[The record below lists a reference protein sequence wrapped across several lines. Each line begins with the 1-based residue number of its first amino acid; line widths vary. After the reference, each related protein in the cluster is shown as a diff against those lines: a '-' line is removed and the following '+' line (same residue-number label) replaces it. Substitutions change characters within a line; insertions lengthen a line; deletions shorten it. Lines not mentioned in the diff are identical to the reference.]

1 MSNAGFKYCPFCG
14 GEMPQQNMMRFCP
27 FCGEKFLKIE
37 NKEINK
43 EITILENLPLKQAN
57 IEAKKDQEIYIG
69 DKIHAE
75 ILKQVFESKYC
86 SIILKHA
93 IDIQKLID
101 NLERVLLRGSFAIR
115 LAVDN
120 MPSLIIYKA
129 KSKDVAKLITLFI
142 NAQASIS
149 VIPGEFN
156 DKPTIEQLFPMFV
169 QLPLELQQGIISVP
183 INLWLGDHVKS
194 VLRVNYRN
202 SKAGILVITNNNI
215 YILYKNTNASEYRW
229 LVISYALLL
238 KIIIVENSLQLIYK
252 DNKVEDI
259 VFVHKKDSVEVYQTI
274 QSYNF

>member
-1 MSNAGFKYCPFCG
+1 MSFLGFKYCPFCG

-27 FCGEKFLKIE
+27 FCGEKFLIIE
-37 NKEINK
+37 NKEKEINK
-43 EITILENLPLKQAN
+43 EILENLPLKQVN
-57 IEAKKDQEIYIG
+57 IEAKKGQEIHIG

-75 ILKQVFESKYC
+75 ILKQVFEYEYC

-93 IDIQKLID
+93 IDTQKLVD

-129 KSKDVAKLITLFI
+129 RSKDVAKLITLFI

-149 VIPGEFN
+149 VVPGEFN
-156 DKPTIEQLFPMFV
+156 DKPTVEQLFPMFG
-169 QLPLELQQGIISVP
+169 QLPLELQQGIINMP
-183 INLWLGDHVKS
+183 INLWIGDHVNN
-194 VLRVNYRN
+194 VLGVNYRN
-202 SKAGILVITNNNI
+202 SKTGILVITNNNI

-229 LVISYALLL
+229 LVISYTLLS
-238 KIIIVENSLQLIYK
+238 KIIMVDNLLQLIYK
-252 DNKVEDI
+252 DSKVEEI
-259 VFVHKKDSVEVYQTI
+259 VFVHKRDSVKAYQTI

>member
-1 MSNAGFKYCPFCG
+1 MLIFFARFSNLS
-14 GEMPQQNMMRFCP
+14 
-27 FCGEKFLKIE
+27 LKKVDIE
-37 NKEINK
+37 PKKEN
-43 EITILENLPLKQAN
+43 EILFGNEIYTKKLKQ
-57 IEAKKDQEIYIG
+57 I
-69 DKIHAE
+69 
-75 ILKQVFESKYC
+75 FEYEYC
-86 SIILKHA
+86 SIMLKHA
-93 IDIQKLID
+93 IDTQKLVD

-156 DKPTIEQLFPMFV
+156 DKPTIEQLFPMFG
-169 QLPLELQQGIISVP
+169 QLPLELQQGIISMP
-183 INLWLGDHVKS
+183 INLWIGDHVNS
-194 VLRVNYRN
+194 VLVVNYRS
-202 SKAGILVITNNNI
+202 SKTGILVITNNNM

-252 DNKVEDI
+252 DGKVEDI
-259 VFVHKKDSVEVYQTI
+259 VFVHRKDSVKAYQTI
-274 QSYNF
+274 QSYNL